1 MQYVSHDN
9 FHSSAR
15 AMADLIECVDW
26 GYYRNGSGGV
36 CFERS
41 SLLRYHEHL
50 ILEDCEVLPYINPN

>member
-1 MQYVSHDN
+1 
-9 FHSSAR
+9 
-15 AMADLIECVDW
+15 MADLIECVDW